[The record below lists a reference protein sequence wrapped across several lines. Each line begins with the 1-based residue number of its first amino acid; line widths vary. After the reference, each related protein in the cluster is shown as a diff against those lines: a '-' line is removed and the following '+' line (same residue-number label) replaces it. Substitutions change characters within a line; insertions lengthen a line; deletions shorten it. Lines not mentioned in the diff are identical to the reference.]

1 MVLHRPVELAVEI
14 GNLKYWD
21 WTCPVTRLSRN
32 FLIKDELVRAVGRGG
47 PPFF

>member
-1 MVLHRPVELAVEI
+1 MRLRLIAQVQYE
-14 GNLKYWD
+14 
-21 WTCPVTRLSRN
+21 LSRN